1 MLCHKY
7 GSSWLK
13 AIAVLPHTTVAVSVT
28 WGSKDLDKVSLF
40 SYPATSQRETDRATK
55 MLADLELGLG
65 ISFGPSFREY
75 LLKPKPK
82 HLTLLGHPGI
92 DREGSLKLN
101 RGEPLI

>member
-1 MLCHKY
+1 
-7 GSSWLK
+7 
-13 AIAVLPHTTVAVSVT
+13 
-28 WGSKDLDKVSLF
+28 
-40 SYPATSQRETDRATK
+40 

-92 DREGSLKLN
+92 AREGSLKLN